1 VIGNPKDV
9 GKLRTRSETTL
20 NPEPLNEILKMRTD
34 LKAKFLQHLNNRKK
48 DAKGFTLVELLVVII
63 IIGILAAV
71 ALPSFLN
78 QTSKAKQTEAKQNV
92 SVVNRAQTAYRV
104 DHPEFSDNFDIL
116 AIGTV
121 RSQDTTTN
129 KNKGTTTQYTY
140 ELSAANGTSTAVTAT
155 SIDVTLKSFSGGTG
169 QYTNPGGQ
177 IVMASNLCEANAA
190 GTGTVTVPTIT
201 DATLIAHTCP
211 ANYTALTKG

>member
-1 VIGNPKDV
+1 MIGNLKDV

-92 SVVNRAQTAYRV
+92 AVINRAQTAYRV
-104 DHPEFSDNFDIL
+104 DHPAFADDFDIL

-121 RSQDTTTN
+121 RS
-129 KNKGTTTQYTY
+129 KSVAEKSKGTSTQYNY
-140 ELSAANGTSTAVTAT
+140 ELSPADGTSAAVTAT

-177 IVMASNLCEANAA
+177 IVMASNLCEANEA
-190 GTGTVTVPTIT
+190 GTASISFPVIDSASLV
-201 DATLIAHTCP
+201 AHTCP
-211 ANYTALTKG
+211 SGFTALTKG

>member
-92 SVVNRAQTAYRV
+92 SVINRAQTAYRV
-104 DHPEFSDNFDIL
+104 DHSEFSDSFDIL

-121 RSQDTTTN
+121 RSKDATD
-129 KNKGTTTQYTY
+129 KNKGTTTQYSY
-140 ELSAANGTSTAVTAT
+140 ELSAADGTSTAVTAT
-155 SIDVTLKSFSGGTG
+155 STDVTLKSFSGGTG

-177 IVMASNLCEANAA
+177 IVMASNLCEADKA
-190 GTGTVTVPTIT
+190 GTGAVTVPTIT
-201 DATLIAHTCP
+201 SATLIAHTCP
-211 ANYTALTKG
+211 TDYTALTKG